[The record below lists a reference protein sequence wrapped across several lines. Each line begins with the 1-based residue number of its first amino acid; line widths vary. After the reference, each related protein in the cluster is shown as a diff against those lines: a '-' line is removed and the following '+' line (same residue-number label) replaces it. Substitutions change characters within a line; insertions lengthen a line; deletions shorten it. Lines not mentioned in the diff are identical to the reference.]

1 MRSEARHWT
10 MICPA
15 ADGPGRRAQFD
26 CGQTFGLE
34 NGRIRAHIRRMSKAT
49 LLAELAQLQMELE
62 DDSEAARIEWQR
74 VIHEGFTSPEDRKA
88 ILDAFRAS
96 NLHLA
101 ELVDRKPEIKRRLDD
116 AQTP

>member
-1 MRSEARHWT
+1 
-10 MICPA
+10 
-15 ADGPGRRAQFD
+15 
-26 CGQTFGLE
+26 
-34 NGRIRAHIRRMSKAT
+34 MSKAT

-74 VIHEGFTSPEDRKA
+74 VIREGFTSPEDRKA
-88 ILDAFRAS
+88 ILDASRAS

-101 ELVDRKPEIKRRLDD
+101 ELVDRKAEIKRRLDD

>member
-1 MRSEARHWT
+1 LW
-10 MICPA
+10 
-15 ADGPGRRAQFD
+15 
-26 CGQTFGLE
+26 QTFGLE
-34 NGRIRAHIRRMSKAT
+34 NGRIRAHIRGMSKAT

-74 VIHEGFTSPEDRKA
+74 VIHEGFTSAEDRKA

-101 ELVDRKPEIKRRLDD
+101 ELVDRKAEIKRRLDD

>member
-1 MRSEARHWT
+1 MV
-10 MICPA
+10 PA
-15 ADGPGRRAQFD
+15 VAPSLIVGRLS
-26 CGQTFGLE
+26 GWKTVESG
-34 NGRIRAHIRRMSKAT
+34 AHIRRMSKAT